1 MAAATPPKALACA
14 RCGVQFLR
22 SDTGTFG
29 CFVHL
34 QLLDQETGH
43 FPCCGA
49 SADARDCSLHL
60 EAHDPPG
67 CHRVDHT
74 ATAQELKALLC
85 DAPYTVTPLSKAPP
99 RVVSENGVVVFKID
113 QQKCLDHPLMIPV
126 PHQWRGPSEATTT
139 GERVFCVD
147 VRGEHQA
154 VQEAVQAA
162 AGAKSAAARSTD
174 PYTYDPLLDTNM
186 CFEPFALVLRLS
198 ATSDPHRTSAIGSSS
213 SCTRWKG
220 KMV

>member
-1 MAAATPPKALACA
+1 MATASAPKALTCT
-14 RCGVQFLR
+14 RCGVPFLR

-34 QLLDQETGH
+34 QILDQETGH

-49 SADARDCSLHL
+49 SADVRDCSIHI

-74 ATAQELKALLC
+74 TTAQELKSLLC
-85 DAPYTVTPLSKAPP
+85 VAPYTVTPLSNAPA
-99 RVVSENGVVVFKID
+99 RVASEHGIAVFKIERQED
-113 QQKCLDHPLMIPV
+113 LGHHLMIPV
-126 PHQWRGPSEATTT
+126 PQQWRGPSKITDT
-139 GERVFCVD
+139 GEHVFCVD
-147 VRGEHQA
+147 VRREHQV

-162 AGAKSAAARSTD
+162 AGTKSAAARSKD
-174 PYTYDPLLDTNM
+174 PYTYDPLLDTNV
-186 CFEPFALVLRLS
+186 CFEPFALILRLS
-198 ATSDPHRTSAIGSSS
+198 ATSDPHRTSAIGSAL
-213 SCTRWKG
+213 SCTRWEG